1 LILELQTVSI
11 ISMALGEIKEKLKE
25 KLHLS
30 KHHEDNSTSGS
41 TSRAANRSSVV
52 SNAPAHDHLSDD
64 RNARCTFAPE
74 DSVKFERPLTTVA
87 TVRTSHIPAAAATS
101 TSKDSSSRRSS
112 ISANSL
118 NDSSLSRAGAPGLH
132 NTEYKLPQVPIERDF
147 SSDFSGLT
155 FGSQNV
161 GRTGENVGGEI
172 PTLDLDDLDEG
183 RNSENIA
190 DRNIH
195 ASANNRNSVRIV
207 PQFDE
212 HSRSQPLIPG
222 VDHHSNNVAEW
233 NMVRNDDP
241 AAGSRNDAPQ
251 PLNVKKRT
259 SYQPRVDALAS
270 EASERDH
277 NDMRDPSWSITPLA
291 MEGFNDK
298 SPLDARGNISN
309 LNREVP
315 LASDADLAPQHST
328 LDKSLPPTPGAMIS
342 RDQPL
347 GVNGRALNGTSN
359 NGNDFLARAQGNP
372 AGPFDL
378 SGVAVKK
385 EEDTVSLHEYHA
397 PAVTHEVIKKQ
408 RDEVIQ
414 KVITRE
420 THDYHI
426 YHRVLPIIDIEVLP
440 ARHFVPVQDGYVEI
454 AEEEL
459 PGRTRDKVNWAIA
472 EMVSKRTPAESREAA
487 IARTFTAR
495 KFVGTEGDDREYI
508 GPEGH
513 PVTEKWWVYPPTV
526 AEDSYRAGQSYPF
539 HFGSA
544 NARDDGLKARLPA
557 GNVVGVSKALLEK
570 RKRQAR
576 QMAAADEHVNVIPR
590 KPVLSQ
596 AFV

>member
-1 LILELQTVSI
+1 
-11 ISMALGEIKEKLKE
+11 MALGEIKEKLKE

-41 TSRAANRSSVV
+41 TSHAANRSSVV
-52 SNAPAHDHLSDD
+52 SSAPARDRLSHD
-64 RNARCTFAPE
+64 RNAR
-74 DSVKFERPLTTVA
+74 S
-87 TVRTSHIPAAAATS
+87 TVRTSHTPAAAATS

-161 GRTGENVGGEI
+161 GRNRESVDRGV

-212 HSRSQPLIPG
+212 HSKSQPLIPG

-259 SYQPRVDALAS
+259 SYQPGMGALTS
-270 EASERDH
+270 DPLEQDR
-277 NDMRDPSWSITPLA
+277 NGMRDPSWSITPLA

-309 LNREVP
+309 LSREVP
-315 LASDADLAPQHST
+315 LVSDSDPAEQRLS
-328 LDKSLPPTPGAMIS
+328 LDKSLPPTPAVTIPQDHTAGA
-342 RDQPL
+342 
-347 GVNGRALNGTSN
+347 NGRALNDTSN
-359 NGNDFLARAQGNP
+359 DGNEFLALAQGNP

-378 SGVAVKK
+378 SGVAVQK

-397 PAVTHEVIKKQ
+397 PAVTHEIIKKQ

-426 YHRVLPIIDIEVLP
+426 YHRILPIIDIEVLP
-440 ARHFVPVQDGYVEI
+440 ARHFVPIQDGYVEI

-495 KFVGTEGDDREYI
+495 RFSGTEGDDKEYI

-539 HFGSA
+539 HFGA
-544 NARDDGLKARLPA
+544 ADERDNGLKARLPA
-557 GNVVGVSKALLEK
+557 GNIVGVSKALLEK
-570 RKRQAR
+570 RERQAR

>member
-1 LILELQTVSI
+1 MYVSPGGNI
-11 ISMALGEIKEKLKE
+11 QIE
-25 KLHLS
+25 
-30 KHHEDNSTSGS
+30 N
-41 TSRAANRSSVV
+41 
-52 SNAPAHDHLSDD
+52 
-64 RNARCTFAPE
+64 
-74 DSVKFERPLTTVA
+74 PLTNTA
-87 TVRTSHIPAAAATS
+87 IARTSHIPAAAARPTS
-101 TSKDSSSRRSS
+101 DDTSSRRSS
-112 ISANSL
+112 VSADSL
-118 NDSSLSRAGAPGLH
+118 NDCSLSRAGAPGLH

-155 FGSQNV
+155 FGSQNA
-161 GRTGENVGGEI
+161 GRTGESVEGGI
-172 PTLDLDDLDEG
+172 PTLDPDDLDEG

-195 ASANNRNSVRIV
+195 ASANNRTSVRIV

-241 AAGSRNDAPQ
+241 KAESRNDAPQ

-259 SYQPRVDALAS
+259 SHQPDNALTGDAL
-270 EASERDH
+270 EQDRY
-277 NDMRDPSWSITPLA
+277 DMRDPSWSVTPLA

-309 LNREVP
+309 LNREIPV
-315 LASDADLAPQHST
+315 ASGTETAMQRLS
-328 LDKSLPPTPGAMIS
+328 LDKSLPPTPDVTIP
-342 RDQPL
+342 RDQASSAD
-347 GVNGRALNGTSN
+347 GRALNDTSSDN
-359 NGNDFLARAQGNP
+359 KDFLARAQQNS

-397 PAVTHEVIKKQ
+397 PAVTHELIKEE
-408 RDEVIQ
+408 RHEVFQ

-426 YHRVLPIIDIEVLP
+426 YHRILPIIDIEVLP
-440 ARHFVPVQDGYVEI
+440 ARHFVPIQEGYVEI

-459 PGRTRDKVNWAIA
+459 PGRTREKVNWAIA

-487 IARTFTAR
+487 IARTFSAR
-495 KFVGTEGDDREYI
+495 KFHGSEGDEKEYI

-513 PVTEKWWVYPPTV
+513 PVKEKWWVYPPTV
-526 AEDSYRAGQSYPF
+526 ADDSYRAGQSYPF

-544 NARDDGLKARLPA
+544 DARDDGLKARLPA
-557 GNVVGVSKALLEK
+557 GNIVGVSKALLEK
-570 RKRQAR
+570 RARQAK
-576 QMAAADEHVNVIPR
+576 QMAATDEETVKVIPR

-596 AFV
+596 AFI

>member
-1 LILELQTVSI
+1 
-11 ISMALGEIKEKLKE
+11 MALGEIKEKLKE

-30 KHHEDNSTSGS
+30 KHHESNSTSES
-41 TSRAANRSSVV
+41 TSHAPNRSSVA
-52 SNAPAHDHLSDD
+52 SSIPTRDRRSHDH
-64 RNARCTFAPE
+64 NARCMFALGS
-74 DSVKFERPLTTVA
+74 SVKFEYLLTTA
-87 TVRTSHIPAAAATS
+87 AAVRTSHIPAAAATT

-112 ISANSL
+112 ISTDSL

-161 GRTGENVGGEI
+161 ERNRESVGGRFSA
-172 PTLDLDDLDEG
+172 DLDLDEG

-190 DRNIH
+190 DRNLH
-195 ASANNRNSVRIV
+195 ASAHNGTSVRVV

-222 VDHHSNNVAEW
+222 VDQHSNNVAEW

-241 AAGSRNDAPQ
+241 TAASRNDAPQ

-259 SYQPRVDALAS
+259 SYQPGMGALTS
-270 EASERDH
+270 DPLEETR
-277 NDMRDPSWSITPLA
+277 NDMRDPSWSVTPLA

-309 LNREVP
+309 LNRELPIVS
-315 LASDADLAPQHST
+315 ASGLAPQLSNI
-328 LDKSLPPTPGAMIS
+328 DKSLPSTPGAAMS
-342 RDQPL
+342 A
-347 GVNGRALNGTSN
+347 NGRAFSN
-359 NGNDFLARAQGNP
+359 ASKDGDDFLSQMSQGSP
-372 AGPFDL
+372 GPFDL

-397 PAVTHEVIKKQ
+397 PAVTHELIKEE
-408 RDEVIQ
+408 RHEVFQ

-426 YHRVLPIIDIEVLP
+426 YHRILPIIDVEVLP
-440 ARHFVPVQDGYVEI
+440 ARHFVPIQEGYVEI

-513 PVTEKWWVYPPTV
+513 PVKEKWWVYPPTV
-526 AEDSYRAGQSYPF
+526 ADDSYRAGQSYPF

-544 NARDDGLKARLPA
+544 DSRDDGLKARLPA
-557 GNVVGVSKALLEK
+557 GNIVGVSKALLEK
-570 RKRQAR
+570 RERQAR
-576 QMAAADEHVNVIPR
+576 QMAAADDEHVKVIPR

-596 AFV
+596 AFI

>member
-1 LILELQTVSI
+1 LILELQTLSI

-52 SNAPAHDHLSDD
+52 SNAPAHDRLSDD
-64 RNARCTFAPE
+64 RNARCTFAPKG
-74 DSVKFERPLTTVA
+74 SVKFERPLTTVA

-161 GRTGENVGGEI
+161 GRTGENVGGGI

>member
-1 LILELQTVSI
+1 
-11 ISMALGEIKEKLKE
+11 MALGEIKEKLKE

-30 KHHEDNSTSGS
+30 KHQESNSTSES
-41 TSRAANRSSVV
+41 TSHAPNRSSVA
-52 SNAPAHDHLSDD
+52 SSIPARDRLSYD
-64 RNARCTFAPE
+64 RNARCTFSSGA
-74 DSVKFERPLTTVA
+74 SVKFENLLTAAA
-87 TVRTSHIPAAAATS
+87 TVRTSHIPAAAGTPTS
-101 TSKDSSSRRSS
+101 EHSSSRQSS
-112 ISANSL
+112 ISADSL

-161 GRTGENVGGEI
+161 ERNRESVDGRFSSQ
-172 PTLDLDDLDEG
+172 PDLDEG

-190 DRNIH
+190 DRNMH
-195 ASANNRNSVRIV
+195 ASAQNGTSVRIV

-241 AAGSRNDAPQ
+241 TAASRNDAPE

-259 SYQPRVDALAS
+259 TYQPEMGALTS
-270 EASERDH
+270 DPLKQDRTE
-277 NDMRDPSWSITPLA
+277 MRDPSWSVTPLA

-298 SPLDARGNISN
+298 SPLDARGKISN

-315 LASDADLAPQHST
+315 IVSDSELAPQQLD
-328 LDKSLPPTPGAMIS
+328 LDKSLPSTLGATIP
-342 RDQPL
+342 RDRPL
-347 GVNGRALNGTSN
+347 SANGRGFSDTSTDD
-359 NGNDFLARAQGNP
+359 GNFQAHAQQDL

-378 SGVAVKK
+378 SGVDVKK

-397 PAVTHEVIKKQ
+397 PAVTHEVIKED
-408 RDEVIQ
+408 RHEVIQ

-426 YHRVLPIIDIEVLP
+426 YHRILPIIDIEVLP
-440 ARHFVPVQDGYVEI
+440 ARHFVPIQNGYVEI

-544 NARDDGLKARLPA
+544 DAKDDGLKATLPA
-557 GNVVGVSKALLEK
+557 GNIVGVSKALLEK
-570 RKRQAR
+570 RQRQAR
-576 QMAAADEHVNVIPR
+576 QMAAADDESVKAIPR

>member
-1 LILELQTVSI
+1 
-11 ISMALGEIKEKLKE
+11 MALGEIKEKLKE

-30 KHHEDNSTSGS
+30 KHHGDNSTSES
-41 TSRAANRSSVV
+41 PPHKSNRNSVV
-52 SNAPAHDHLSDD
+52 SDGFARDRLSHE
-64 RNARCTFAPE
+64 RNRRCTSAPGGNIQIE
-74 DSVKFERPLTTVA
+74 HPLTSTA
-87 TVRTSHIPAAAATS
+87 IARTSHIPAAAAIPTS
-101 TSKDSSSRRSS
+101 DDPSSRRSS
-112 ISANSL
+112 VSVDSL

-161 GRTGENVGGEI
+161 GRTGESVEGGI
-172 PTLDLDDLDEG
+172 PTLDPDDLDEG

-195 ASANNRNSVRIV
+195 ASANNRTSVRIV

-212 HSRSQPLIPG
+212 HSKSQPLIPG

-241 AAGSRNDAPQ
+241 AADSRDDAPQ

-259 SYQPRVDALAS
+259 SYQPGMGALTS
-270 EASERDH
+270 DPLEQER
-277 NDMRDPSWSITPLA
+277 NDMRDPSWSVTPLA

-309 LNREVP
+309 LNREIP
-315 LASDADLAPQHST
+315 TISNSGPTPQQLS
-328 LDKSLPPTPGAMIS
+328 LDKSLPPTPGATMP
-342 RDQPL
+342 RDASSSAN
-347 GVNGRALNGTSN
+347 GVALNDALNDDS
-359 NGNDFLARAQGNP
+359 DFLARAQQNS

-397 PAVTHEVIKKQ
+397 PAVTHEVVKEE
-408 RDEVIQ
+408 RHEVFQ

-426 YHRVLPIIDIEVLP
+426 YHRILPIIDIEVLP
-440 ARHFVPVQDGYVEI
+440 ARHFVPIQEGYVEI

-487 IARTFTAR
+487 IARAFTAR

-513 PVTEKWWVYPPTV
+513 PVKENWWVYPPTV
-526 AEDSYRAGQSYPF
+526 ADDSYRAGQSYPF

-544 NARDDGLKARLPA
+544 DARDDGLKARLPA
-557 GNVVGVSKALLEK
+557 GNIVGVSKALLEK
-570 RKRQAR
+570 RERQAR
-576 QMAAADEHVNVIPR
+576 KMAAADGETTKAIPR

-596 AFV
+596 AFI

>member
-1 LILELQTVSI
+1 MYVCTGRQRQVENLLTIV
-11 ISMALGEIKEKLKE
+11 
-25 KLHLS
+25 
-30 KHHEDNSTSGS
+30 
-41 TSRAANRSSVV
+41 AA
-52 SNAPAHDHLSDD
+52 A
-64 RNARCTFAPE
+64 
-74 DSVKFERPLTTVA
+74 
-87 TVRTSHIPAAAATS
+87 RTSHVPAVAATPA
-101 TSKDSSSRRSS
+101 TPIRRDSSSRRSS
-112 ISANSL
+112 ISSDSL
-118 NDSSLSRAGAPGLH
+118 SDRALSRAGAPGLH
-132 NTEYKLPQVPIERDF
+132 NTEYKLPQVPKERDF

-161 GRTGENVGGEI
+161 ERNRESVGGGI
-172 PTLDLDDLDEG
+172 PTLDPNDLDEG

-190 DRNIH
+190 DRNLH
-195 ASANNRNSVRIV
+195 ASTHDRSSVRIV

-241 AAGSRNDAPQ
+241 AAELRDDAPQ
-251 PLNVKKRT
+251 PLKVKKRT
-259 SYQPRVDALAS
+259 SYQPGTGALTS
-270 EASERDH
+270 DPLEQDR
-277 NDMRDPSWSITPLA
+277 NGMRDPSWSVTPLA
-291 MEGFNDK
+291 MEGLNDK

-309 LNREVP
+309 LSREVP
-315 LASDADLAPQHST
+315 VASDTGFAPQRSS
-328 LDKSLPPTPGAMIS
+328 LDKPLPLTPGATTS
-342 RDQPL
+342 QDQL
-347 GVNGRALNGTSN
+347 SSANERAFSDTSN
-359 NGNDFLARAQGNP
+359 NDHDRFLAHAQQNS

-397 PAVTHEVIKKQ
+397 PAVTHELIKKE
-408 RDEVIQ
+408 RHEVFQ

-426 YHRVLPIIDIEVLP
+426 YHRILPIIDIEVLP
-440 ARHFVPVQDGYVEI
+440 ARHFVPIQEGYVEI

-487 IARTFTAR
+487 IARTFSAR
-495 KFVGTEGDDREYI
+495 KFVASEGDEKEYI

-513 PVTEKWWVYPPTV
+513 PVNEKWWVYPPTV
-526 AEDSYRAGQSYPF
+526 ADDSYRAGQSYPF

-544 NARDDGLKARLPA
+544 DARDDGLKARLPA
-557 GNVVGVSKALLEK
+557 GNIVGVSRALLEK
-570 RKRQAR
+570 RERQAR
-576 QMAAADEHVNVIPR
+576 QMAAAENDGAEHAKVIPR

-596 AFV
+596 AFL